1 MGLLNCADTSSSAK
15 LQQQQAPTSP
25 TASVSESNIVVSS
38 TDPDANDALAGLQAL
53 KFDGDIDEIQSPDIA
68 LWESLFAEQMGASG
82 GDFLMFSPRRD
93 FTGSPR
99 RDFMI
104 SSPKRDYMISSPKRD
119 YMISSPKRDY
129 MVSSPKRDYMMSSPK
144 REYMV
149 TSPRRDSSPR
159 RSTFSNLYSSTGSHQ
174 QAYVQG
180 VHGAEGG
187 GGSAGLPMYS
197 SLANHGKGKS
207 QSPLHKVY
215 INNTHSN
222 GGRSTGPSSLSC
234 SSSYGHGESLS
245 LPSMDPFLDDYKEG
259 GGYLAGYQLPVKTG
273 MENGGAAS
281 AATVTTAA
289 PSTSQL
295 PTLSECLAMPE
306 PVYGSGQEVAAG
318 GLQMG
323 GGLPAELYYGGQFGG
338 DGLTLQHQMAKS
350 DQWAADSSLHS
361 MLGSVIQ
368 AEAEQEQDSGL
379 QLVHLLLA
387 CADFVSKGD
396 QPSALRHLHLLR
408 RVASPLGDSMQRV
421 ASYFADALAARL
433 SLSSSNHS
441 SSGGAATPRGTTASA
456 AAAGVAPYTF
466 PPSPETLKIYQ
477 ILYQACPYIKFAHFT
492 ANQAI
497 FEAFAGE
504 DRVHVVDLD
513 ILQGYQWPAFL
524 QALAARPGG
533 PPTLRLTGVG
543 HPAAAVRETGRH
555 LASLAASLRVP
566 FEFHAAAAD
575 RLERLRPAALQRRVG
590 EALAVNA
597 VNRLHRVP
605 GAHLAPLLSMIRDQA
620 PKIVTLVEQEAGHNG
635 PYFLGRFLEAL
646 HYYSA
651 IFDSLDATFPADSAP
666 RMKVEQCL
674 LAPEIRNVVACEGA
688 ERVARHERLDR
699 WRRLMEGRG
708 FEPVPLSPAAVGQ
721 SQVLLGLY
729 GAGDGYRLTED
740 KGCLLLGWQD
750 RAIIAASAWRC

>member
-1 MGLLNCADTSSSAK
+1 MGMLNCVDTSSGAK

-53 KFDGDIDEIQSPDIA
+53 KFDADIDVEIQSPDIA
-68 LWESLFAEQMGASG
+68 MWESLFAEQMGASG
-82 GDFLMFSPRRD
+82 ADFLMFSPRRD
-93 FTGSPR
+93 FMATGSPR
-99 RDFMI
+99 RDFMV
-104 SSPKRDYMISSPKRD
+104 SSPKRDYMV
-119 YMISSPKRDY
+119 SSPKRDY

-159 RSTFSNLYSSTGSHQ
+159 RSTFSNFYSAGSHQ
-174 QAYVQG
+174 QAYAHG
-180 VHGAEGG
+180 VHGADQGSGG
-187 GGSAGLPMYS
+187 AGQPPQYGG
-197 SLANHGKGKS
+197 LANHGKGKS
-207 QSPLHKVY
+207 QSPLQKVY
-215 INNTHSN
+215 INNAVHSN
-222 GGRSTGPSSLSC
+222 GGRSNGPSSLSC

-245 LPSMDPFLDDYKEG
+245 LPSMDPFLND
-259 GGYLAGYQLPVKTG
+259 GGYLEAYQLPASKPG
-273 MENGGAAS
+273 MGNGGATS
-281 AATVTTAA
+281 ATVTMVG
-289 PSTSQL
+289 PTSSQQL

-306 PVYGSGQEVAAG
+306 PLNVGGEEAAATVAAG
-318 GLQMG
+318 GLPMG
-323 GGLPAELYYGGQFGG
+323 GALTADLYYGGHFGG

-368 AEAEQEQDSGL
+368 SEAEQEQDSGL

-433 SLSSSNHS
+433 SLSSSNPS
-441 SSGGAATPRGTTASA
+441 SSSTTSSGAATPRGGTGS
-456 AAAGVAPYTF
+456 GVAPYTF
-466 PPSPETLKIYQ
+466 PPSPDTLKIYQ

-497 FEAFAGE
+497 FEAFHGE

-566 FEFHAAAAD
+566 FEFHAAVAD

-605 GAHLAPLLSMIRDQA
+605 AVHLGPLLSMIRDQA
-620 PKIVTLVEQEAGHNG
+620 PKIMTLVEQEAGHNG

>member
-1 MGLLNCADTSSSAK
+1 MGTLNCADMTSSTK
-15 LQQQQAPTSP
+15 LHRQQAPTSP
-25 TASVSESNIVVSS
+25 TTSFSESNIIASS
-38 TDPDANDALAGLQAL
+38 TDPDAIDALAGLEAL
-53 KFDGDIDEIQSPDIA
+53 RFDGEMDGEIQSPDLA
-68 LWESLFAEQMGASG
+68 MWESLFADQIGVGSGA
-82 GDFLMFSPRRD
+82 DFLMSSPRRD
-93 FTGSPR
+93 FSPL
-99 RDFMI
+99 RDFMV
-104 SSPKRDYMISSPKRD
+104 SSPKRDYML
-119 YMISSPKRDY
+119 
-129 MVSSPKRDYMMSSPK
+129 SSPKRDYMMSSPMRDYMVASPK
-144 REYMV
+144 REM
-149 TSPRRDSSPR
+149 TSSPR
-159 RSTFSNLYSSTGSHQ
+159 RTTFSNLYNSTSAGNHQ
-174 QAYVQG
+174 GY
-180 VHGAEGG
+180 VHGIEA
-187 GGSAGLPMYS
+187 GSPQMQYNN
-197 SLANHGKGKS
+197 LANHGNKGKTS
-207 QSPLHKVY
+207 MSPLHKVY
-215 INNTHSN
+215 INNHSN
-222 GGRSTGPSSLSC
+222 SSKQSNGPSSLSC
-234 SSSYGHGESLS
+234 SSSYGVHGKNLP
-245 LPSMDPFLDDYKEG
+245 LPSMDPFLEEYKEG
-259 GGYLAGYQLPVKTG
+259 YLAYQPPEKAPDG
-273 MENGGAAS
+273 EI
-281 AATVTTAA
+281 ATV
-289 PSTSQL
+289 PMSSQL

-306 PVYGSGQEVAAG
+306 PGYGGGAGDGAAATAVMAGGGSGGIHVG
-318 GLQMG
+318 GVLHH
-323 GGLPAELYYGGQFGG
+323 PDHLYFANQFGAAE
-338 DGLTLQHQMAKS
+338 GLSVQHQMAKP
-350 DQWAADSSLHS
+350 DQWTDSSSLHS
-361 MLGSVIQ
+361 MLGSIIQ
-368 AEAEQEQDSGL
+368 SEVEQEQDSGL

-408 RVASPLGDSMQRV
+408 HIASPLGDSMQRV

-433 SLSSSNHS
+433 SLSSSSS
-441 SSGGAATPRGTTASA
+441 SSGATTISSRSA
-456 AAAGVAPYTF
+456 GAPYPF
-466 PPSPETLKIYQ
+466 PPSPDTLKIYQ

-497 FEAFAGE
+497 FEAFHGE

-566 FEFHAAAAD
+566 FEFHAAVAD
-575 RLERLRPAALQRRVG
+575 KLERLRPAALQRRVG

-605 GAHLAPLLSMIRDQA
+605 RVHLSSLLSMIRDQA
-620 PKIVTLVEQEAGHNG
+620 PKIMTLVEQEAGHNG

-651 IFDSLDATFPADSAP
+651 IFDSLDATFPANSAP

-699 WRRLMEGRG
+699 WRHIMEGPG
-708 FEPVPLSPAAVGQ
+708 FEAVPLSPAAVGQ

-729 GAGDGYRLTED
+729 GAGDGYRLNED

-750 RAIIAASAWRC
+750 RAIIGASAWRC

>member
-1 MGLLNCADTSSSAK
+1 MCSSMGTLNCADTTSSSTK

-25 TASVSESNIVVSS
+25 TASVSESNIVISS
-38 TDPDANDALAGLQAL
+38 TDPDTNDALAGLQAL
-53 KFDGDIDEIQSPDIA
+53 KFEGDIDGEIQSPDIA
-68 LWESLFAEQMGASG
+68 LWESLFADQIGTSGA
-82 GDFLMFSPRRD
+82 DFLMFSPKRD
-93 FTGSPR
+93 FMATGSPR
-99 RDFMI
+99 RDFMA
-104 SSPKRDYMISSPKRD
+104 SSPKRDYMVSSPKRD

-129 MVSSPKRDYMMSSPK
+129 MVSSPKR
-144 REYMV
+144 EYMV
-149 TSPRRDSSPR
+149 TSPRREVVSSPR
-159 RSTFSNLYSSTGSHQ
+159 RSTFSTLYSTGGSHGSHHQ
-174 QAYVQG
+174 QGY
-180 VHGAEGG
+180 VHGVEGG
-187 GGSAGLPMYS
+187 GAGHPLYGSAGL
-197 SLANHGKGKS
+197 GKGKS
-207 QSPLHKVY
+207 MSPLHKVY
-215 INNTHSN
+215 SSGKSN
-222 GGRSTGPSSLSC
+222 GPSSLSC
-234 SSSYGHGESLS
+234 SSSYGHGENLS
-245 LPSMDPFLDDYKEG
+245 LPSMDPFLGDYKG
-259 GGYLAGYQLPVKTG
+259 AGGYLGYQLPGKPG
-273 MENGGAAS
+273 MENVAAS
-281 AATVTTAA
+281 ATTVSTA
-289 PSTSQL
+289 PSSSSSQL

-306 PVYGSGQEVAAG
+306 PAYGGAGEEAAVAG

-323 GGLPAELYYGGQFGG
+323 GSLQHDMYYAAQFGGGG
-338 DGLTLQHQMAKS
+338 DGLSLQHHMAKS
-350 DQWAADSSLHS
+350 DQWAADTSVHS

-368 AEAEQEQDSGL
+368 AEADQEQDSGL

-433 SLSSSNHS
+433 SSTTSSSS
-441 SSGGAATPRGTTASA
+441 SSSAGSALRGGAG
-456 AAAGVAPYTF
+456 GGAPYPF
-466 PPSPETLKIYQ
+466 PPSPDTLKIYQ
-477 ILYQACPYIKFAHFT
+477 ILYQACPYVKFAHFT

-497 FEAFAGE
+497 FEAFHGE

-566 FEFHAAAAD
+566 FEFHAAVAD

-605 GAHLAPLLSMIRDQA
+605 GAHLGPLLSMIRDQA
-620 PKIVTLVEQEAGHNG
+620 PKIMTLVEQEAAHNG

-740 KGCLLLGWQD
+740 QGCLLLGWQD